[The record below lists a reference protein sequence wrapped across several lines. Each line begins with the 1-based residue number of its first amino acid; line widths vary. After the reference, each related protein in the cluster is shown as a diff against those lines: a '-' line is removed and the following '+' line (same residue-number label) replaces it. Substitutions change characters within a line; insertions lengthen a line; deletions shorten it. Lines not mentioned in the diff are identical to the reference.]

1 MTLIVASWDADS
13 FCRQQLSGDDSLE
26 LVGRLVDHYVFLV
39 NSGEQA
45 LVIRKL
51 ASSLATIFLKP
62 NTPWSHALWTLAASL
77 ANGKYVTEEQ
87 SRTLDLGNTILPAL
101 SEHQVVALLYFSN
114 TLAEEINK
122 WSSETRRSGENERVF
137 ENVTDALYLVEF
149 VMRHIL
155 QQASSDPSLNVA
167 PAVEATHSYFV
178 SSLPLMKSIM
188 LPW

>member
-1 MTLIVASWDADS
+1 MTGIWFDSSQGIWIADS
-13 FCRQQLSGDDSLE
+13 WCRQHLSGGDALE

-62 NTPWSHALWTLAASL
+62 NTPWAHALWTLAASL

-155 QQASSDPSLNVA
+155 RQVSGDPGLNVT
-167 PAVEATHSYFV
+167 PAIEAIQSYFV
-178 SSLPLMKSIM
+178 SSFPR
-188 LPW
+188 